1 MKMGKKRKLRF
12 FLEFGGK
19 LENNQEIVTGKHTI
33 IYLTIGMKKKQK
45 KSKIRSEDYYSFQ
58 NIKKKKLK
66 QGPKTY
72 YKKNPILEDPID
84 SDEYQEEFQKVCWGC
99 LLKFG
104 TC

>member
-1 MKMGKKRKLRF
+1 
-12 FLEFGGK
+12 
-19 LENNQEIVTGKHTI
+19 
-33 IYLTIGMKKKQK
+33 MKKKQK

-72 YKKNPILEDPID
+72 YKKNPILEDPMD

-104 TC
+104 TF